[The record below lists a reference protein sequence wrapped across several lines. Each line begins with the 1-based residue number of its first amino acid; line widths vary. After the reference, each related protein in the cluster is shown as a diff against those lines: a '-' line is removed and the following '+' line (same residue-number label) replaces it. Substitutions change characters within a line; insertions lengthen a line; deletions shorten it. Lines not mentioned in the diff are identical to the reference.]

1 MQQQQAG
8 NSSTT
13 TTSALTSPV
22 TTTTVLVNGV
32 AVLVPLPEVMD
43 LLRAADKVSHTM
55 YGDIKKAASIA
66 KDAIEARFGVEAK
79 VDHLMAI
86 YAPLWLEITDD
97 NIKRDFKNLL
107 WIYADPQA
115 QVTVPVAVK
124 VGEAPKTEIV
134 DAIKVLNG
142 HSKSV
147 ITGVSKQIRDIHDA
161 GRAPGAGRKKNA
173 TPTLPTPPL
182 PNTGS
187 TTVSTPLTP
196 PAGSEPT
203 VPGAPMLNPIAPSL
217 GAHLMSM
224 LPGGIPQSPTAPNGL
239 PAPTPTPSA
248 NPAVSTG
255 TLPAGSTNPKS
266 PAAVLPAPSTP
277 PAPVPAKQE
286 QAGPTFFDEL
296 ELRLS
301 NPGDAA
307 KIHAAVEKR
316 GYKVTKA
323 TNVTPAKAST
333 PVDATALLAEKLLD
347 TTPATAIMQAA
358 SKAAALKIAKDAKE
372 KAKVA
377 TK

>member
-1 MQQQQAG
+1 MHQQKA
-8 NSSTT
+8 
-13 TTSALTSPV
+13 ALTSNGPV
-22 TTTTVLVNGV
+22 TTTVLVNGV

-43 LLRAADKVSHTM
+43 LLRAADKISTDTV
-55 YGDIKKAASIA
+55 YGGIKKAASIA
-66 KDAIEARFGVEAK
+66 QAAMAAGFGVEAK

-97 NIKRDFKNLL
+97 NVKRDFKNLL
-107 WIYADPQA
+107 WIYADPKA

-147 ITGVSKQIRDIHDA
+147 ITNVSKQIRDIHDA
-161 GRAPGAGRKKNA
+161 GRAPGAGRPKKVTA
-173 TPTLPTPPL
+173 PTLPANPL
-182 PNTGS
+182 PNTGNTS
-187 TTVSTPLTP
+187 TVSTPLTP

-224 LPGGIPQSPTAPNGL
+224 LPGGIPASPHTVNGL

-255 TLPAGSTNPKS
+255 TLPAGATNPKS
-266 PAAVLPAPSTP
+266 PAATLPAPSKA

-286 QAGPTFFDEL
+286 QAGPTFYDEL

-323 TNVTPAKAST
+323 QNVTPAKAST

-347 TTPATAIMQAA
+347 TTPETAIMQAA
-358 SKAAALKIAKDAKE
+358 SKAAALKIAKEA
-372 KAKVA
+372 KAKA
-377 TK
+377 EAAKTTAAK